1 MFNPEQATTF
11 DTVLESIINN
21 QGYLFFIHT
30 AGGCRKTFLYNTIAT
45 KVRRKGQMA
54 LYIASSRIAALLLNR
69 KKIFHSYFKIPL
81 SINKNSV
88 TGLK

>member
-30 AGGCRKTFLYNTIAT
+30 AGGCGKTFLYNTIAT

-54 LYIASSRIAALLLNR
+54 LYIASSRIAALLLNG